1 MFKLITGSVIMSIG
15 KGYDSHGL
23 LLPCVLFF
31 LLVCFIIFNEMK
43 RKRIR
48 ELEDSI
54 ELQGGIS

>member
-1 MFKLITGSVIMSIG
+1 MSIG

-48 ELEDSI
+48 ELENSI